1 MWYEISSVKEVNDF
15 MEKINF
21 FHDSC
26 IKELKYSSGAYVNDK
41 YEMYPVNDRRILNVV
56 FQCQREGNGMFEMEF
71 QGLRYLK
78 LLPLDE
84 MYTCEI
90 LDATMFIQKGLI
102 YWYDCG
108 GLSEEDLNDYTGTV
122 ICASK
127 LRWRPIFNRM
137 GDQEFYIGEGEN
149 L

>member
-1 MWYEISSVKEVNDF
+1 MWYEISSVKEVNGF

-71 QGLRYLK
+71 QGLRYLLWMK
-78 LLPLDE
+78 CIHVKYLTLLCLYK
-84 MYTCEI
+84 M
-90 LDATMFIQKGLI
+90 
-102 YWYDCG
+102 
-108 GLSEEDLNDYTGTV
+108 V
-122 ICASK
+122 
-127 LRWRPIFNRM
+127 
-137 GDQEFYIGEGEN
+137 
-149 L
+149 